1 MELRYGDRWSG
12 LVLVGLA
19 LYIVLEAARL
29 PFGSVSMPGPGFFPL
44 LLSIVLVALSVCVV
58 WFSLAKF
65 GPPITIQFENGTYHA
80 LLTFGAVCA
89 IAVVLE
95 EVGFLICATALMIIL
110 LKWIGRLSS
119 RASVLTAIGS
129 VSIVYAIFT
138 ELGVPLP
145 RGPLPF

>member
-44 LLSIVLVALSVCVV
+44 LLSIVLVVLAVCVV
-58 WFSLAKF
+58 GFSLAKF
-65 GPPITIQFENGTYHA
+65 GPPRTIQFENGTYKA
-80 LLTFGAVCA
+80 LLTCGAVCA
-89 IAVVLE
+89 IAVEIEQL
-95 EVGFLICATALMIIL
+95 GFLICATALMIIL
-110 LKWIGRLSS
+110 LRWISKLSS
-119 RASVLTAIGS
+119 RVSVLTAIGS
-129 VSIVYAIFT
+129 VSIIYVIFT